1 MAIKGEWAAIGSD
14 VKGFVARPAGP
25 PPWPA
30 LIVIHAIM
38 GIDDHIERLAEAFAA
53 DGYYTVTP
61 DIYANDPGY
70 KNHRHEHIEMAAH
83 IGADPAKL
91 EAALAKESPE
101 TRAAVM
107 KARDWMS
114 GRPGHTYINTVR
126 ATYDHLH
133 SRRDVRA
140 TGAIGFCMGGRLVG
154 ELAATGAE
162 LAAGIIHYG
171 GPPKLDQ
178 VPKIVAPLEGHY
190 ASTDTPITSKI
201 PAFAEAMKAAGKE
214 FSYYVYE
221 ADHGFTLRGTKFP
234 EAARLALTR
243 SKAFLAAR
251 LRPVALAGA
260 AE

>member
-1 MAIKGEWAAIGSD
+1 MAVKGEWADIGGE
-14 VKGFVARPAGP
+14 VRGFVAKPAGA

-30 LIVIHAIM
+30 LIIIHAVI
-38 GIDDHIERLAEAFAA
+38 GIDEHIEKLTEDFAA
-53 DGYYTVTP
+53 DGYYAVTP
-61 DIYANDPGY
+61 DIYAKDPGY
-70 KNHRHEHIEMAAH
+70 KSHRHEHIEMAAH
-83 IGADPAKL
+83 IGADPEKL
-91 EAALAKESPE
+91 KAELAHHSAE

-114 GRPGHTYINTVR
+114 ARPGHTYINTVR
-126 ATYDHLH
+126 ATYEHLH
-133 SRRDVRA
+133 GRRDIRA
-140 TGAIGFCMGGRLVG
+140 IGAIGFCMGGRLVG
-154 ELAATGAE
+154 ELAVTGAE
-162 LAAGIIHYG
+162 LAAGVIHYG
-171 GPPKLDQ
+171 GPPKLEL

-190 ASTDTPITSKI
+190 ASTDTPITGKI

-221 ADHGFTLRGTKFP
+221 ADHGFTLRGSKFP

-251 LRPVALAGA
+251 LRPAALAGA

>member
-1 MAIKGEWAAIGSD
+1 MAIKGEWATIGND
-14 VKGFVARPAGP
+14 VRGFVAKPAGA

-30 LIVIHAIM
+30 LILVHAVM
-38 GIDDHIERLAEAFAA
+38 GIDEHIEKLTQDFAA
-53 DGYYTVTP
+53 DGYYAVTP

-83 IGADPAKL
+83 IGADREKL
-91 EAALAKESPE
+91 KAALAQVPAE
-101 TRAAVM
+101 TQAAVM
-107 KARDWMS
+107 KAREWMS
-114 GRPGHTYINTVR
+114 GRPGHTYINTLR

-133 SRRDVRA
+133 GRRDIRA
-140 TGAIGFCMGGRLVG
+140 IGAIGFCMGGRLVG
-154 ELAATGAE
+154 ELAVTGAE
-162 LAAGIIHYG
+162 LAAGVIHYG
-171 GPPKLDQ
+171 GPPKLDL

-201 PAFAEAMKAAGKE
+201 PAFAAAMKAAGKE

-221 ADHGFTLRGTKFP
+221 ADHGFTLRGSKFP

-251 LRPVALAGA
+251 LRPMALAGA

>member
-1 MAIKGEWAAIGSD
+1 MAIRGEWAAIGNAR
-14 VKGFVARPAGP
+14 GFVAKPAGP

-30 LIVIHAIM
+30 LIVVHAVI
-38 GIDDHIERLAEAFAA
+38 GIDEHIERLAEGFAA
-53 DGYYTVTP
+53 DGYCAVVP

-70 KNHRHEHIEMAAH
+70 KQHRHEHIEMAAH
-83 IGADPAKL
+83 IGPDLAKY

-101 TRAAVM
+101 TRAAVI
-107 KARDWMS
+107 KAREWMS
-114 GRPGHTYINTVR
+114 GRPGHTYIDTIR
-126 ATYDHLH
+126 AAYDHLH
-133 SRRDVRA
+133 GRRDIRA
-140 TGAIGFCMGGRLVG
+140 IGAIGFCMGGRIVG
-154 ELAATGAE
+154 ELAAAGAE
-162 LAAGIIHYG
+162 MAAGIIHYG

-178 VPKIVAPLEGHY
+178 VPKIVTPLEGHY

-201 PAFAEAMKAAGKE
+201 PAFAAAMKAAGKE

-234 EAARLALTR
+234 EAARLALER

-251 LRPVALAGA
+251 LHPAALAGA

>member
-1 MAIKGEWAAIGSD
+1 MAMKGEWAAIGAD
-14 VKGFVARPAGP
+14 VRSFVATPAGA

-30 LIVIHAIM
+30 ILIIHAVI
-38 GIDDHIERLAEAFAA
+38 GIDEHIERLTEGFAA
-53 DGYYTVTP
+53 EGYYAVTP
-61 DIYANDPGY
+61 DIYGNDPGY
-70 KNHRHEHIEMAAH
+70 KLHRHEHIEMAAH
-83 IGADPAKL
+83 IGPDPEKL
-91 EAALAKESPE
+91 KAALATLPAEE
-101 TRAAVM
+101 QAAVA

-114 GRPGHTYINTVR
+114 ARPGHTYINTIR

-133 SRRDVRA
+133 GRHDVRA
-140 TGAIGFCMGGRLVG
+140 IGAIGFCMGGRLVG

-162 LAAGIIHYG
+162 MAAGIIHYG

-178 VPKIVAPLEGHY
+178 IPKIITPLEGHY

-201 PAFAEAMKAAGKE
+201 PAFAAAMKAAGKE

-234 EAARLALTR
+234 EAARLALSR
-243 SKAFLAAR
+243 SKAFLAER
-251 LRPVALAGA
+251 LRPAALAGA